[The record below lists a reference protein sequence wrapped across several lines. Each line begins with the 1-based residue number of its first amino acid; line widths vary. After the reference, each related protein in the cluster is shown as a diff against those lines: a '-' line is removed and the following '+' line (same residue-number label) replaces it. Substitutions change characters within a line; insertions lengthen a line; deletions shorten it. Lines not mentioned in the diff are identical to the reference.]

1 MGLFDEVKQ
10 NVTVWQA
17 AERYGLKP
25 NRSGLIRCI
34 FHNDKSPSMKV
45 DRRYYCFGCGCTG
58 DAIDFTAQLF
68 DIGLKDAAMKLADDF
83 GIPYSGRDRGSPQ
96 NRRSVSAKKPEP
108 TPEELWQ
115 KKHLRCLRAYLDYR
129 SLLLKWKEQY
139 APKTWTEEWHEKFM
153 TALRELSVVE
163 YYLDILLFGDRA
175 DKEALVK
182 ENGRRWSGLSNA
194 KEKIKEIATKEQK
207 DAMKEMLQ
215 MVDKS
220 KVDEVKQMLEYTQK
234 GTAKATVGNYM
245 VVLRN
250 DPLVRESMKYNKLTG
265 RIDIVKNSGGMRK
278 SASWMMMAGLISTI
292 SLNAITNSQVKN
304 VWIRHSV

>member
-10 NVTVWQA
+10 NVTVRQA

-115 KKHLRCLRAYLDYR
+115 KKTSEMPE
-129 SLLLKWKEQY
+129 SL
-139 APKTWTEEWHEKFM
+139 
-153 TALRELSVVE
+153 
-163 YYLDILLFGDRA
+163 
-175 DKEALVK
+175 
-182 ENGRRWSGLSNA
+182 SGLSEPA
-194 KEKIKEIATKEQK
+194 SGMERTVCTKNT
-207 DAMKEMLQ
+207 D
-215 MVDKS
+215 
-220 KVDEVKQMLEYTQK
+220 
-234 GTAKATVGNYM
+234 
-245 VVLRN
+245 R
-250 DPLVRESMKYNKLTG
+250 R
-265 RIDIVKNSGGMRK
+265 
-278 SASWMMMAGLISTI
+278 MA
-292 SLNAITNSQVKN
+292 
-304 VWIRHSV
+304 